1 MKGMTIIVRK
11 TTQLM
16 AGIIFLYGAYVIIH
30 GHLTPGGG
38 FAGGVIIAGAFILV
52 TLAFGSDF
60 LNLKKEETGSTSTEN
75 MAVLVVILLSV
86 IGLFLGA
93 KVFFLNFLPKGTVG
107 ELVSAGVLPLY
118 NVFVG
123 IEVASSIFIIFLAL
137 VIFKE
142 EDTI

>member
-1 MKGMTIIVRK
+1 MNGMTVIVK
-11 TTQLM
+11 MTTRLM

-38 FAGGVIIAGAFILV
+38 FAGGIIVSGAFILV

-60 LNLKKEETGSTSTEN
+60 LNLQKEETGSTATEN
-75 MAVLVVILLSV
+75 LSILMIILLSAA
-86 IGLFLGA
+86 GLFCGT
-93 KVFFLNFLPKGTVG
+93 KIFFLNFLPKGIVG
-107 ELVSAGVLPLY
+107 ELISAGAIPLY
-118 NVFVG
+118 NIFVG
-123 IEVASSIFIIFLAL
+123 IEVASSIFVIFLAL